1 MKNALKNNIMKMGY
15 RINERNIG
23 NRTLDAQPKIRSQKL
38 TADELETISMILSV
52 VYDAME
58 EDDIT
63 GTHTDGGRITLSL
76 TGEQMFD
83 LFEAKRK
90 LCQAK

>member
-1 MKNALKNNIMKMGY
+1 MAH

-23 NRTLDAQPKIRSQKL
+23 NSTLEATPKKRGEKL
-38 TADELETISMILSV
+38 TADELETTTEILSK

-58 EDDIT
+58 QDEIA

-90 LCQAK
+90 LHNQMLNQKRA

>member
-1 MKNALKNNIMKMGY
+1 MTH

-23 NRTLDAQPKIRSQKL
+23 NSTLNAAPKKRGKKLTLDEWAIIRL
-38 TADELETISMILSV
+38 ITER
-52 VYDAME
+52 VYDALE

-63 GTHTDGGRITLSL
+63 GTYTDGARITLSL

-90 LCQAK
+90 LHNQMVNQKWA

>member
-1 MKNALKNNIMKMGY
+1 MKNL
-15 RINERNIG
+15 INERNIG
-23 NRTLDAQPKIRSQKL
+23 NSTLDSMPKIRSKKL
-38 TADELETISMILSV
+38 TSYEIETIAMILSK
-52 VYDAME
+52 VYDAMQ
-58 EDDIT
+58 EDEIT

-90 LCQAK
+90 LING

>member
-1 MKNALKNNIMKMGY
+1 MNKPKQTARRHGH

-23 NRTLDAQPKIRSQKL
+23 NSTLGAQPKKRSQKL
-38 TADELETISMILSV
+38 TADELETIAMILSK

-58 EDDIT
+58 EDEIT

-90 LCQAK
+90 LNG

>member
-1 MKNALKNNIMKMGY
+1 MAH

-23 NRTLDAQPKIRSQKL
+23 NSTLDASPKKKGQKL
-38 TADELETISMILSV
+38 NIDEYSVLRLILEK

-58 EDDIT
+58 EDEIT

-90 LCQAK
+90 LNSQFVNQNLNI

>member
-1 MKNALKNNIMKMGY
+1 MSY

-23 NRTLDAQPKIRSQKL
+23 NSTLEAAPKKRSQKL
-38 TADELETISMILSV
+38 TTDELEIIGMILSK
-52 VYDAME
+52 VYDAMA
-58 EDDIT
+58 EDEIT

-90 LCQAK
+90 ING

>member
-1 MKNALKNNIMKMGY
+1 MAH

-23 NRTLDAQPKIRSQKL
+23 NSTLNANPKTKGKKL
-38 TADELETISMILSV
+38 NIDEYSVLMLILEK
-52 VYDAME
+52 VYDAMQ
-58 EDDIT
+58 EDEVT

-76 TGEQMFD
+76 TGKQMFD

-90 LCQAK
+90 LHSQFLSQNL

>member
-1 MKNALKNNIMKMGY
+1 MGH

-23 NRTLDAQPKIRSQKL
+23 NSTLDAVPKKRGQKL
-38 TADELETISMILSV
+38 TSDEWAVIRLITEK
-52 VYDAME
+52 VYDAMQ
-58 EDDIT
+58 EDEIT

-90 LCQAK
+90 LHNQMLNQKWA

>member
-1 MKNALKNNIMKMGY
+1 MGH
-15 RINERNIG
+15 RINERNTG
-23 NRTLDAQPKIRSQKL
+23 TWTLESKPKKRSAKL
-38 TADELETISMILSV
+38 SADEIDTIAMILSK

-58 EDDIT
+58 EDDVT

-83 LFEAKRK
+83 LF
-90 LCQAK
+90 QAKWKLNNK

>member
-1 MKNALKNNIMKMGY
+1 MGY

-23 NRTLDAQPKIRSQKL
+23 NSTLDASTKKRSQKL
-38 TADELETISMILSV
+38 TAYEIETIGMILSK

-58 EDDIT
+58 DDEIT

-90 LCQAK
+90 LKWQELKAADGVQAH

>member
-1 MKNALKNNIMKMGY
+1 MKS

-23 NRTLDAQPKIRSQKL
+23 NSTLEAAPKKRSQKI
-38 TADELETISMILSV
+38 TADELETIAMILSK

-58 EDDIT
+58 YDEIT
-63 GTHTDGGRITLSL
+63 GTYTDGGRITLSL

-90 LCQAK
+90 LNEQYN

>member
-1 MKNALKNNIMKMGY
+1 MGY

-23 NRTLDAQPKIRSQKL
+23 NSTLEATPKKRSKKL
-38 TADELETISMILSV
+38 TADELETIAMIISN

-58 EDDIT
+58 NDEVT
-63 GTHTDGGRITLSL
+63 GTWTDGGRITLSL

-83 LFEAKRK
+83 LFEARRK
-90 LCQAK
+90 LC

>member
-1 MKNALKNNIMKMGY
+1 MGH

-23 NRTLDAQPKIRSQKL
+23 NSTLDATPKKRGQKL
-38 TADELETISMILSV
+38 TADEWAVIRLITEK

-58 EDDIT
+58 EDEIT

-76 TGEQMFD
+76 TGQQMFD

-90 LCQAK
+90 LHNQMLNQKWA

>member
-1 MKNALKNNIMKMGY
+1 MGH

-23 NRTLDAQPKIRSQKL
+23 NSTLDAAPKKRSKNL
-38 TADELETISMILSV
+38 TSDEIETVAMILAK

-58 EDDIT
+58 EDEIT
-63 GTHTDGGRITLSL
+63 GTHTDGGTITLSL

-90 LCQAK
+90 LNG

>member
-1 MKNALKNNIMKMGY
+1 MGY

-23 NRTLDAQPKIRSQKL
+23 VHKIDGSPKNGGKKL
-38 TADELETISMILSV
+38 TQNEMDTVAIVISR

-58 EDDIT
+58 QDEVT
-63 GTHTDGGRITLSL
+63 GAFTDGGRIVISL

-90 LCQAK
+90 ISGSI

>member
-1 MKNALKNNIMKMGY
+1 MGH

-23 NRTLDAQPKIRSQKL
+23 NSTLDATPKKRGQKL
-38 TADELETISMILSV
+38 TADEWAVIRLITEK

-58 EDDIT
+58 EDEIT

-76 TGEQMFD
+76 TGQQMFD

-90 LCQAK
+90 LTTKC

>member
-1 MKNALKNNIMKMGY
+1 MR

-23 NRTLDAQPKIRSQKL
+23 NSTLDTRPKVRGQKL
-38 TADELETISMILSV
+38 NIDEYSIVRIILEK

-58 EDDIT
+58 EDNIMET
-63 GTHTDGGRITLSL
+63 YTDGGRVLLSL
-76 TGEQMFD
+76 TGEQMYD

-90 LCQAK
+90 LNQQWLNQKLIIKTN

>member
-1 MKNALKNNIMKMGY
+1 MAH

-23 NRTLDAQPKIRSQKL
+23 NSTLDARPKKRSQKL
-38 TADELETISMILSV
+38 TAYELETITMILSK

-58 EDDIT
+58 EDEIT
-63 GTHTDGGRITLSL
+63 KTYTDGGRITLSL
-76 TGEQMFD
+76 TSEQMFD

-90 LCQAK
+90 LCVDCQ

>member
-1 MKNALKNNIMKMGY
+1 MRY

-23 NRTLDAQPKIRSQKL
+23 NSTLDARPKKRSQKL
-38 TADELETISMILSV
+38 QTDELETIVMILSK
-52 VYDAME
+52 VYHAME
-58 EDDIT
+58 EDEIT

-90 LCQAK
+90 LNNGTN

>member
-1 MKNALKNNIMKMGY
+1 MGH

-23 NRTLDAQPKIRSQKL
+23 NSTLDAAPKKRSKNL
-38 TADELETISMILSV
+38 TSDEIETVAMILAK

-58 EDDIT
+58 EDEIT
-63 GTHTDGGRITLSL
+63 GTHTYGGRITLSL

-90 LCQAK
+90 LNG

>member
-1 MKNALKNNIMKMGY
+1 MGY

-23 NRTLDAQPKIRSQKL
+23 KTTLEAMPKKRSLKL
-38 TADELETISMILSV
+38 TSDELETVAMILSK

-58 EDDIT
+58 KDEIT
-63 GTHTDGGRITLSL
+63 KTHTDGGRITLSL

-90 LCQAK
+90 LNEQ

>member
-1 MKNALKNNIMKMGY
+1 MR

-23 NRTLDAQPKIRSQKL
+23 NSTLDTQPKVRGQKL
-38 TADELETISMILSV
+38 NIDEYSIVRIILEK

-58 EDDIT
+58 EDNIMET
-63 GTHTDGGRITLSL
+63 YTDGGRVLLSL
-76 TGEQMFD
+76 TGEQMYD

-90 LCQAK
+90 LNQQWLNQKLIIKTN

>member
-1 MKNALKNNIMKMGY
+1 MAY

-23 NRTLDAQPKIRSQKL
+23 NTTLESSPKKMVRKL
-38 TADELETISMILSV
+38 TINEYSVLNFILEKVYNAMGEDEV
-52 VYDAME
+52 
-58 EDDIT
+58 T
-63 GTHTDGGRITLSL
+63 GTHTDGGRIVLSL

-90 LCQAK
+90 LNNQFLNQKVVV

>member
-1 MKNALKNNIMKMGY
+1 MAH
-15 RINERNIG
+15 RINEKNIG
-23 NRTLDAQPKIRSQKL
+23 NSTLDAMPKKRSKKL
-38 TADELETISMILSV
+38 TDYELQTVSIILET
-52 VYDAME
+52 VYDAMQ
-58 EDDIT
+58 EDDVT

-90 LCQAK
+90 MK

>member
-1 MKNALKNNIMKMGY
+1 MGY

-23 NRTLDAQPKIRSQKL
+23 NSKLDGSPKKRSQKL
-38 TADELETISMILSV
+38 TADEIETISMILSK

-58 EDDIT
+58 EDEIT

-76 TGEQMFD
+76 TGEQMYD

-90 LCQAK
+90 LNK

>member
-1 MKNALKNNIMKMGY
+1 MAH

-23 NRTLDAQPKIRSQKL
+23 NSTLEAAPKKLSQKL
-38 TADELETISMILSV
+38 TADELETITMILSK

-58 EDDIT
+58 EDEIT
-63 GTHTDGGRITLSL
+63 GTHTDGGRVTLSL
-76 TGEQMFD
+76 TSEQMFD

-90 LCQAK
+90 LNG